1 MPRTISAS
9 EAKTRFG
16 EMVAWAQNNQDD
28 IIVESR
34 GRPNAVIISF
44 EEYQRILD
52 LRERARR
59 EEALARL
66 ERLRKRVSD
75 RNQDLT
81 DEDVESIADELSREA
96 VDSLI
101 QKGKISVQGR

>member
-1 MPRTISAS
+1 MPKTISAS

-16 EMVAWAQNNQDD
+16 EMVAWAQDNQDD

-66 ERLRKRVSD
+66 ERLRQRVSA
-75 RNQDLT
+75 RNQDLS
-81 DEDVESIADELSREA
+81 DEEIESTADELSREA
-96 VDSLI
+96 VTNLI
-101 QKGKISVQGR
+101 RKGKISYQGR